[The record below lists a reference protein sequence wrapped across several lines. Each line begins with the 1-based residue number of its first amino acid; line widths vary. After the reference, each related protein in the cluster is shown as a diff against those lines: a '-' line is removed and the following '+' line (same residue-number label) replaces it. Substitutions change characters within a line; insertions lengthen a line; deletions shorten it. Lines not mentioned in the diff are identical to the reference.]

1 MVSGRSSRATD
12 IAARHGGEEI
22 TIVLP
27 STNRVG
33 AIDVA
38 ERIQSAIDGLQI
50 THEANP
56 EGADRV
62 SANVG
67 VATALSRQ
75 GVTMRMPESLL
86 MVADNALYKEKREE
100 QNRVATALLVALSE
114 LYAPLLSKLSGIGL
128 LLLSKKNLSARASRL
143 GL

>member
-1 MVSGRSSRATD
+1 
-12 IAARHGGEEI
+12 
-22 TIVLP
+22 
-27 STNRVG
+27 
-33 AIDVA
+33 
-38 ERIQSAIDGLQI
+38 
-50 THEANP
+50 
-56 EGADRV
+56 
-62 SANVG
+62 
-67 VATALSRQ
+67 
-75 GVTMRMPESLL
+75 MPESLL